1 MSGSKVKTLKSLLFI
16 CLSLK
21 PVIENPIF
29 LLFSQI
35 CQRMMHFRMDV
46 CLFSSDLRK
55 LSNLKN
61 VRKGVEPYWP
71 EKRDVIWVASGTDMY
86 NNIVTRLLI
95 LVFLRTFC
103 QNISSL
109 SSLSMS
115 GRRTRSAS
123 ATLSVRGK
131 NMAPMT
137 YEGEFQHKTNTCSL
151 KTNDCYI
158 S

>member
-1 MSGSKVKTLKSLLFI
+1 MSGSKVKTLKSSLFI
-16 CLSLK
+16 YLTLK
-21 PVIENPIF
+21 PVIENFILRF
-29 LLFSQI
+29 FTNLSNVTLE
-35 CQRMMHFRMDV
+35 RV
-46 CLFSSDLRK
+46 WCLFILFGFK
-55 LSNLKN
+55 NLKS
-61 VRKGVEPYWP
+61 VRKGVELYWP
-71 EKRDVIWVASGTDMY
+71 EKRDVMGFASGADMY